1 MSLKSSKIYYF
12 ISVLTLYFLQ
22 PITIKIEKGEVIKK
36 YHHQNY
42 SIFTALRHLLQMQV
56 VFLLIEIII

>member
-42 SIFTALRHLLQMQV
+42 SIFTAL
-56 VFLLIEIII
+56 